1 MRGNTVAGDGN
12 EAHEDPIADET
23 GDGECGFVLPRG
35 AVDVEDADEEVA
47 DGDAREDSIEAH
59 GGEMEEG
66 EAVDEEAE
74 QKEDDGAADGVED
87 EGGFGV
93 AFGEA
98 GLRGEDGGDADEE
111 EEGGEDEV
119 GGGEAVPV
127 GVLHGP
133 VGLVAA
139 VVVDHD
145 HEAEG
150 EAAEDVDG
158 EPAVLFGDG
167 GGALEGGEDFGVGH
181 GGFGVMTRLY
191 QWRGKR
197 RC

>member
-1 MRGNTVAGDGN
+1 
-12 EAHEDPIADET
+12 
-23 GDGECGFVLPRG
+23 
-35 AVDVEDADEEVA
+35 
-47 DGDAREDSIEAH
+47 
-59 GGEMEEG
+59 MEEG

-74 QKEDDGAADGVED
+74 EIEGDGSADGVEE

-127 GVLHGP
+127 SVLHGP
-133 VGLVAA
+133 VGLVATA

-145 HEAEG
+145 HEADG

-158 EPAVLFGDG
+158 EPAVLFRDG
-167 GGALEGGEDFGVGH
+167 GGAFEGGEDGGGGH
-181 GGFGVMTRLY
+181 GLAFTVAVEVA
-191 QWRGKR
+191 RG
-197 RC
+197 

>member
-1 MRGNTVAGDGN
+1 MM
-12 EAHEDPIADET
+12 
-23 GDGECGFVLPRG
+23 
-35 AVDVEDADEEVA
+35 
-47 DGDAREDSIEAH
+47 ARR
-59 GGEMEEG
+59 M
-66 EAVDEEAE
+66 VW
-74 QKEDDGAADGVED
+74 KRRR
-87 EGGFGV
+87 GFGV

-139 VVVDHD
+139 AVVVDHD
-145 HEAEG
+145 HEADG

-158 EPAVLFGDG
+158 EPAVLLGDG
-167 GGALEGGEDFGVGH
+167 GGAFDGGED
-181 GGFGVMTRLY
+181 GGLVMGLGDDMLY
-191 QWRGKR
+191 QGRELLASGKAER
-197 RC
+197 ALRASEKQVLPRLRQVGMTARKARQWQRQKKGNAG